1 MEIQIKKLYE
11 LVDSP
16 FVLDTQMTYPTIP
29 ESTANFLT
37 DYNTSKAIYDRY
49 FLKEHGNKFVEV
61 DGDEEEDVVLNWKKE
76 IQAIQ
81 RIYLDS
87 WAHMYYALDIA
98 YNPVYNVEEH
108 IETQYG
114 AHETDREYGAT
125 QNTNQYGATQD
136 TKQYGATQDTM
147 QYGATQD
154 TTQYGATQDTTQY
167 GATKDTTQY
176 GATSDTLGTHTDT
189 RTNYSVS
196 FDGTTEKET
205 GKQSDVIGSQT
216 NTSLTHT
223 DTVDSI
229 QHSDVASSIQHSD
242 VVSSIQHSDV
252 ASSIQHTDTA
262 SSLAHTDTLS
272 ALAHTD
278 KETSKL
284 HTDTVDRTG
293 NIGIKSASALAQEE
307 VLLRERNIFF
317 KGIFLTIS
325 REVGAY
331 YDNYFI

>member
-1 MEIQIKKLYE
+1 MELTLKKLYE

-16 FVLDTQMTYPTIP
+16 FVLDTTMTYPTI
-29 ESTANFLT
+29 EGSTANFLT

-49 FLKEHGNKFVEV
+49 FLKEHGNKLVEV
-61 DGDEEEDVVLNWKKE
+61 DGEDEEDIILNWKKE
-76 IQAIQ
+76 IQCIQ

-108 IETQYG
+108 IETTYGLHETEMAYGQHETESQYG
-114 AHETDREYGAT
+114 IHEVER
-125 QNTNQYGATQD
+125 QYGATQD
-136 TKQYGATQDTM
+136 TTQYGATQDTM

-154 TTQYGATQDTTQY
+154 TTQYGATR
-167 GATKDTTQY
+167 DTTQY

-229 QHSDVASSIQHSD
+229 QHTDTASSLQHTDTASSIQHSD
-242 VVSSIQHSDV
+242 ISSSIT
-252 ASSIQHTDTA
+252 HTDTDTDK
-262 SSLAHTDTLS
+262 AHTDTVTS
-272 ALAHTD
+272 KIHTD
-278 KETSKL
+278 TETSKQ
-284 HTDTVDRTG
+284 HIDSVDRTG

>member
-1 MEIQIKKLYE
+1 MEITIKKLYE
-11 LVDSP
+11 LTGSP

-29 ESTANFLT
+29 ESEANFLT
-37 DYNTSKAIYDRY
+37 DYNTNKAQYDRY
-49 FLKEHGNKFVEV
+49 FLKEHGSKIV
-61 DGDEEEDVVLNWKKE
+61 DIDGEDEEDIVLNWKNE

-81 RIYLDS
+81 RIYLDA

-108 IETQYG
+108 ISTQYG

-136 TKQYGATQDTM
+136 TI
-147 QYGATQD
+147 
-154 TTQYGATQDTTQY
+154 QYGATQDTTQY
-167 GATKDTTQY
+167 GATKLTKEF

-189 RTNYSVS
+189 RTNYGVAMD
-196 FDGTTEKET
+196 DGTEKET

-216 NTSLTHT
+216 NTSLLHT
-223 DTVDSI
+223 DTEDTL
-229 QHSDVASSIQHSD
+229 QHSDIASSIQHSD
-242 VVSSIQHSDV
+242 ISSSIQH
-252 ASSIQHTDTA
+252 I
-262 SSLAHTDTLS
+262 DTLS

>member
-1 MEIQIKKLYE
+1 MEITIKKLYE
-11 LVDSP
+11 LAGSP
-16 FVLDTQMTYPTIP
+16 FVLDTTMTYPTIP
-29 ESTANFLT
+29 ESDANFLT
-37 DYNTSKAIYDRY
+37 EYNTNKAQYDRY
-49 FLKEHGNKFVEV
+49 FLKEHGNKIV
-61 DGDEEEDVVLNWKKE
+61 DIDGEDDEDIVSNWKNE

-81 RIYLDS
+81 RIYLDA

-108 IETQYG
+108 IETTYGLHETEMAYGQHQTESQYG
-114 AHETDREYGAT
+114 IHEVER
-125 QNTNQYGATQD
+125 QYGATQD
-136 TKQYGATQDTM
+136 TI

-167 GATKDTTQY
+167 GATELTKEY

-196 FDGTTEKET
+196 MDDATEKET

-223 DTVDSI
+223 DKDSTI
-229 QHSDVASSIQHSD
+229 QHSDIASSIQHSD
-242 VVSSIQHSDV
+242 IASSIQHSDI
-252 ASSIQHTDTA
+252 SSSLVHTDTDTDK
-262 SSLAHTDTLS
+262 AHTDTVTS
-272 ALAHTD
+272 KTHTD
-278 KETSKL
+278 TETSKQ
-284 HTDTVDRTG
+284 HIDSVDRTG
-293 NIGIKSASALAQEE
+293 NIGVKSASALAQEE

-331 YDNYFI
+331 YDYNFI

>member
-11 LVDSP
+11 LAGSP

-29 ESTANFLT
+29 ESDANFLT
-37 DYNTSKAIYDRY
+37 EYNTNKAQYDRY
-49 FLKEHGNKFVEV
+49 FLKEHGNKLV
-61 DGDEEEDVVLNWKKE
+61 DIDGEDEEDIVLNWKNE

-81 RIYLDS
+81 RIYLDA

-108 IETQYG
+108 IETTYGLHETEREYGQHQTESQYG
-114 AHETDREYGAT
+114 IHETEREYGAT
-125 QNTNQYGATQD
+125 QDTIQYGATE
-136 TKQYGATQDTM
+136 
-147 QYGATQD
+147 D

-167 GATKDTTQY
+167 GATELTKEY
-176 GATSDTLGTHTDT
+176 GATSDTLGSHTDT

-196 FDGTTEKET
+196 MDDATEKET

-223 DTVDSI
+223 DTDSTI
-229 QHSDVASSIQHSD
+229 QHSDIASSIQHSD
-242 VVSSIQHSDV
+242 ISSSIQHSDI
-252 ASSIQHTDTA
+252 SSSLVHTDTETDK
-262 SSLAHTDTLS
+262 AHTDTV
-272 ALAHTD
+272 
-278 KETSKL
+278 TSKL
-284 HTDTVDRTG
+284 HTDTETSKQHIDSVDRTG